1 MLYICIEFN
10 LYRMTLEEFYFKH
23 VKIILPNG
31 ETVSPPDRD
40 IDRELLKYME
50 KASKMKRPLL
60 VHNSG
65 QSRINPELL

>member
-1 MLYICIEFN
+1 
-10 LYRMTLEEFYFKH
+10 MTLEEFYFKH